1 MSDFIFYFVLIQLIL
16 LVPSFYFYQWIL
28 SKTKLTA
35 VKTYSYVCT
44 ILIPIILTYLFIN
57 INTQYIAPWVRS
69 EKFDSQKWKTNEQ
82 HRYRMIN
89 DIMNSNLLMGK
100 TKVEVITLLGN
111 TTEEGPCNDCI
122 GYSTNEP
129 DQGFSIDHQVLEIN
143 FDSQNRVSYVG
154 VNAW

>member
-1 MSDFIFYFVLIQLIL
+1 MSDFIFYCILLQLIL
-16 LVPSFYFYQWIL
+16 LVPSFYFYRWIL
-28 SKTKLTA
+28 SKSKLKG
-35 VKTYSYVCT
+35 VKTYAYVCT
-44 ILIPIILTYLFIN
+44 ILIPIILTCIFIN

-89 DIMNSNLLMGK
+89 DIINNNLLIGK

-111 TTEEGPCNDCI
+111 TTEEGPCNNCI

-129 DQGFSIDHQVLEIN
+129 NQGFSIDHQVLEIN
-143 FDSQNRVSYVG
+143 FDSASRVTAVSI
-154 VNAW
+154 NDW